1 MVQRAAAF
9 FVVMACAC
17 GGSSRRSETP
27 QPTSADERERLAIE
41 ATKPASPYVTT
52 RKTGYRATERCGQAH
67 RIELVPVS
75 ARFSETVRVHACSP
89 RAISGNY
96 KLTTTYARGRDS
108 TTERAFGDGR
118 DNGACV
124 ASATERAAASTSAV
138 ESTTATSGKRGGKR
152 TSAPAAAPTA
162 TATAAPDLLVA
173 TPVPSTCT
181 TTEHIIDHTWIS
193 EDGVPL
199 PPGGKLTLDLWS
211 DAPNDLEGVVFVV
224 EQLAVVA
231 DMTQERWATYR
242 AADKAY
248 WDRMNA
254 YVDRRVAAGT
264 LNWVDRSVKA
274 APPPPKKIE
283 VAPPKPSLN
292 ASWVP
297 GYWHLDKGSYHWS
310 AGFWRVPDS
319 DIEKELTVKAPE
331 PPPAAP
337 PPKVVEAP
345 RPPPPPTPTAAWA
358 PGQWQWDGR
367 AYVWIDGA
375 WRIPPTPQH
384 TWRPDA
390 WIKVRGGVR
399 LSPGGWTIRI
409 GR

>member
-1 MVQRAAAF
+1 MVQRAAAL
-9 FVVMACAC
+9 FVVIACAC
-17 GGSSRRSETP
+17 GGSSRRSGTP
-27 QPTSADERERLAIE
+27 RAASADDRELQAIE
-41 ATKPASPYVTT
+41 AMKPASPYVTKH
-52 RKTGYRATERCGQAH
+52 KTGYRATERCGQAH

-75 ARFSETVRVHACSP
+75 ARFSETVRVRACSP
-89 RAISGNY
+89 RKISGNY
-96 KLTTTYARGRDS
+96 KLTTTYSHGHDS

-118 DNGACV
+118 DNAACV
-124 ASATERAAASTSAV
+124 ASAAERAAASTHAV
-138 ESTTATSGKRGGKR
+138 DAGAAAPATGGKRGGKR
-152 TSAPAAAPTA
+152 AVAAVAPPAPA
-162 TATAAPDLLVA
+162 PDRLVA

-199 PPGGKLTLDLWS
+199 EPGGKLTIDLWS

-224 EQLAVVA
+224 EQLAVAA
-231 DMTQERWATYR
+231 DMTAERWAAYR

-248 WDRMNA
+248 SDRMNA

-264 LNWVDRSVKA
+264 LHYVDNTVKA
-274 APPPPKKIE
+274 PPPPPKKIE

-297 GYWHLDKGSYHWS
+297 GSWYRDSGSYHWS
-310 AGFWRVPDS
+310 AGFWRVPES

-345 RPPPPPTPTAAWA
+345 RPPPPTAAVVWA

-367 AYVWIDGA
+367 AYVWVDGA
-375 WRIPPTPQH
+375 WRVPPTPQH

-399 LSPGGWTIRI
+399 LSPGGWTIPI